1 MSVDVVISCFLCFC
15 LHEIAARFGMFCLAI
30 SYYGVGFYL
39 GFVVEKGTLSLYFSY
54 FREN

>member
-1 MSVDVVISCFLCFC
+1 MSVDVVNSCFLCFC

-39 GFVVEKGTLSLYFSY
+39 GLGVERGTLGLYFSY

>member
-15 LHEIAARFGMFCLAI
+15 LHEIAAWFGLFCWAI

-39 GFVVEKGTLSLYFSY
+39 GLVV
-54 FREN
+54 